1 MRFYWILDFY
11 FTEECHSI
19 SDFIYEYYKLITL
32 TWSNFFFLH
41 FFFQLFRFDWIQK
54 QVHFSHLNIFVEWNR
69 YERCFFYWMQSVFLG
84 CKYSSIAIQKL
95 ILHEMF
101 EETFPN
107 GVEKWKLV
115 VLDGWCYLEFY
126 FMRIFMERSV
136 SNLPNPLINT

>member
-1 MRFYWILDFY
+1 
-11 FTEECHSI
+11 
-19 SDFIYEYYKLITL
+19 
-32 TWSNFFFLH
+32 
-41 FFFQLFRFDWIQK
+41 
-54 QVHFSHLNIFVEWNR
+54 
-69 YERCFFYWMQSVFLG
+69 
-84 CKYSSIAIQKL
+84 L